1 MSLAV
6 KRQSKDRRR
15 VESCCYLKE
24 MRGDSVRGDRRAGP
38 AHSRRAGHDLATE
51 ELSSAHQLLLFY
63 KYNQLLFDLSTSG
76 GHFVFI
82 AQSFNSAGHSPA
94 TS

>member
-1 MSLAV
+1 MTLL
-6 KRQSKDRRR
+6 SKGDER
-15 VESCCYLKE
+15 
-24 MRGDSVRGDRRAGP
+24 DSVRGDRRA
-38 AHSRRAGHDLATE
+38 STQLKRAGHDLATE
-51 ELSSAHQLLLFY
+51 ELSSAHQLLFY